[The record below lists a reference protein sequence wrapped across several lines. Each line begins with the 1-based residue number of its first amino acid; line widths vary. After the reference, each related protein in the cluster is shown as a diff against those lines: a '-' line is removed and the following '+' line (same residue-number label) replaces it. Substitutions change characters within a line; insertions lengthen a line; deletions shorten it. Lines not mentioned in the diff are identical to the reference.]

1 MKNTYDKFTDLCSL
15 ETQQLIEKF
24 KDDYK
29 SKRIKKLNIYD
40 KYVVDYPQIICN
52 EKNKETFI
60 VNEKDFS
67 VFFAYNNY
75 SNSCAIRYIS
85 EKEIDNK
92 HKLSIAFGYNFALDL
107 TFVCFELKKET
118 TEYNLRKDN
127 ISTIRY
133 TQEYLKDISITAF
146 EANGLSEQFKK
157 EFSLLNDLTFAN
169 ILLENYFELNTIRDI
184 ILLSYDIDIE
194 KNSVISSIMEINN
207 TNKNQ
212 QAFNGIKK

>member
-1 MKNTYDKFTDLCSL
+1 MKKTYNKFTELCSL
-15 ETQQLIEKF
+15 DTQELIEKF

-40 KYVVDYPQIICN
+40 KYVVNYPHIICN

-85 EKEIDNK
+85 EKEIDNE

-107 TFVCFELKKET
+107 AFVCFELKKEAN
-118 TEYNLRKDN
+118 EYNIRKDN

-133 TQEYLKDISITAF
+133 TQEYLKDICITAF
-146 EANGLSEQFKK
+146 EANGLSEQFKR

-184 ILLSYDIDIE
+184 ILLSHDIDIE
-194 KNSVISSIMEINN
+194 KNSVISSMMESS
-207 TNKNQ
+207 TSKKNKKN
-212 QAFNGIKK
+212 II